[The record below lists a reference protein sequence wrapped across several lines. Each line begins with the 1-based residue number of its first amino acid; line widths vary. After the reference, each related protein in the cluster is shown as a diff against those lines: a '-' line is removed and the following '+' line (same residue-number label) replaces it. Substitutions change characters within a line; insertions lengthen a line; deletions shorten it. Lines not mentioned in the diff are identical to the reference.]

1 MLHPPPPPALSGD
14 LVTRVRA
21 APQADCLTWPRHRGR
36 TPVPKR
42 APSRTVP
49 TTRAVPSG
57 CRSVR
62 GRRGRAQ
69 PRRGARTG
77 WRAVGARPALPGAVA
92 APPPPPQTAAAP
104 ALPRAR
110 HSLHRKRGG
119 ERGVWKHQ
127 GEPGNPPKPLRT
139 TPGPAGWAAA
149 PAPSSVHH
157 AESPARLLTL
167 SPRRQTQWALGSHTP
182 SGGWQR
188 PGALGGAGRGR
199 EAGVLWLSPQAR
211 SCPGSPCPPPAGPV
225 SNRTDCDAASHAAPR
240 GVAPS
245 SQETPGAQ
253 ADSSPT
259 SWQGPDPHRR
269 GDPRA
274 RPALPRWLLDLQVTV
289 TPREEVRPVAPWP
302 SPQRAPHGAQAT
314 QPPRHCPLA
323 ASPSWPYRCPRLP
336 AHFSPQQPSCGG

>member
-1 MLHPPPPPALSGD
+1 MWSIRRLRTRHPSVDQDPSFAEVPARLGSAGWTDGRASAAAAAATLCAGVYGSAAAQRSAQPPRERTLRTPRFPAEGHGFRLPAWVTRLLMSRGSPRTCMLHPPPPPALSGD

-104 ALPRAR
+104 AVPSAR

-139 TPGPAGWAAA
+139 TPRAGGLGSGSCPVLCPPCRVTCASPDSVPKTANAVGAGLSHPEWWVAAA
-149 PAPSSVHH
+149 RRSGGRGQRARGGRPL
-157 AESPARLLTL
+157 AE
-167 SPRRQTQWALGSHTP
+167 P
-182 SGGWQR
+182 SGPFVSRVPLPSPCR
-188 PGALGGAGRGR
+188 PG
-199 EAGVLWLSPQAR
+199 Q
-211 SCPGSPCPPPAGPV
+211 
-225 SNRTDCDAASHAAPR
+225 
-240 GVAPS
+240 
-245 SQETPGAQ
+245 
-253 ADSSPT
+253 
-259 SWQGPDPHRR
+259 
-269 GDPRA
+269 
-274 RPALPRWLLDLQVTV
+274 
-289 TPREEVRPVAPWP
+289 
-302 SPQRAPHGAQAT
+302 
-314 QPPRHCPLA
+314 
-323 ASPSWPYRCPRLP
+323 
-336 AHFSPQQPSCGG
+336 

>member
-1 MLHPPPPPALSGD
+1 MWSIRWLRTRHPSVDQDPSFAEVPARLGSAGWTDGRASAAAAAATLRAGVYGSAAAQRSAQPPRERTLRTPRFPAEGHGFRLPAGVTRLLMSRGSPRTCMLHPPPPPALSGD

-77 WRAVGARPALPGAVA
+77 WRAVGARPVLPGAVA

-157 AESPARLLTL
+157 AVTCASPDSVPKTANAVGAGLSHPKWRVAAARSSGGRGQRVRGGRPL
-167 SPRRQTQWALGSHTP
+167 AEP
-182 SGGWQR
+182 SGPFVSRVPLPSPCR
-188 PGALGGAGRGR
+188 PG
-199 EAGVLWLSPQAR
+199 Q
-211 SCPGSPCPPPAGPV
+211 
-225 SNRTDCDAASHAAPR
+225 
-240 GVAPS
+240 
-245 SQETPGAQ
+245 
-253 ADSSPT
+253 
-259 SWQGPDPHRR
+259 
-269 GDPRA
+269 
-274 RPALPRWLLDLQVTV
+274 
-289 TPREEVRPVAPWP
+289 
-302 SPQRAPHGAQAT
+302 
-314 QPPRHCPLA
+314 
-323 ASPSWPYRCPRLP
+323 
-336 AHFSPQQPSCGG
+336 